1 MLLSLLF
8 FFPEKLSDPEIK
20 MDIKK
25 AKSFLFKR
33 PQFITWPVG
42 ETAPKN
48 LLLVVQIA
56 ANIAVNSKCLNS
68 KEAFSKF
75 FFYLSMGKL
84 IHCNPPAGRIV

>member
-8 FFPEKLSDPEIK
+8 FSR
-20 MDIKK
+20 K
-25 AKSFLFKR
+25 AFRSRNKNGYQEGKEFSFQER